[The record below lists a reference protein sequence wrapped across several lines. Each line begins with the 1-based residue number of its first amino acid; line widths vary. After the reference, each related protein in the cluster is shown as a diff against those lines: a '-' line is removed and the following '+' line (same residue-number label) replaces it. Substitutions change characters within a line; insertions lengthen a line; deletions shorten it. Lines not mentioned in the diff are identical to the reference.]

1 MCFSANANFVASAV
15 IAAVGIATMRHVRQ
29 PRAVLFAAV
38 PLFFALHQFT
48 EGFVWL
54 GVDHDIRPDAKGH
67 VVFLFVLYAQGILP
81 FLMPLA
87 VLLMERPG
95 WRRTVILGLTIL
107 GGALCA
113 YVFYGLIADE
123 TRVREVAHSLNYE
136 NPLTSTW
143 WVALVYVIVTCGSLI
158 ASSHRVVM
166 WFGLLNLG
174 GVIVT
179 ILVKSY
185 AFTSIWCLYAAI
197 LSIMIYWQFSRR
209 HIDIG
214 RPNSRL
220 DGVPEVLAR
229 EAFASKV

>member
-1 MCFSANANFVASAV
+1 MCFSANANFIASAA
-15 IAAVGIATMRHVRQ
+15 IAVVGIATLRHVRQ

-38 PLFFALHQFT
+38 PLLFALHQFT

-54 GVDHDIRPDAKGH
+54 GVDDIVRPDAKGH
-67 VVFLFVLYAQGILP
+67 VVFLFILYAQGILP

-87 VLLMERPG
+87 VLLMEPPG
-95 WRRTVILGLTIL
+95 WRRNVVAALTAA
-107 GGALCA
+107 GAALCG
-113 YVFYGLIADE
+113 YVFYGLIVE
-123 TRVREVAHSLNYE
+123 ESHVRVVDHSLNYD
-136 NPLTSTW
+136 NAMTSTW

-166 WFGLLNLG
+166 WFGLLNLA
-174 GVIVT
+174 GVVVT

-197 LSIMIYWQFSRR
+197 ISVMIYWQFSRR

-220 DGVPEVLAR
+220 DGRREVLA
-229 EAFASKV
+229 

>member
-1 MCFSANANFVASAV
+1 MCFSANAKFIPSAAN
-15 IAAVGIATMRHVRQ
+15 AAVRVATLSHVRQ

-38 PLFFALHQFT
+38 PLLFALHQFT

-54 GVDHDIRPDAKGH
+54 GIDSDIRPDAKGH

-87 VLLMERPG
+87 VLLMEPSG
-95 WRRTVILGLTIL
+95 WRRTVVASLTIV
-107 GGALCA
+107 GAVLCG

-123 TRVREVAHSLNYE
+123 THVRVVDHSLNYD
-136 NPLTSTW
+136 NARTSTW
-143 WVALVYVIVTCGSLI
+143 WVARLYVIVTCGSLI

-166 WFGLLNLG
+166 WFGLLNLA
-174 GVIVT
+174 GVVVT
-179 ILVKSY
+179 LIVKSY

-197 LSIMIYWQFSRR
+197 ISVMIYWQFSRR

-220 DGVPEVLAR
+220 DEVREVLA
-229 EAFASKV
+229 

>member
-1 MCFSANANFVASAV
+1 MCFSANANFIASAA
-15 IAAVGIATMRHVRQ
+15 IGAVGVATLWHVRQ

-38 PLFFALHQFT
+38 PLLFAIHQFI

-54 GVDHDIRPDAKGH
+54 GVDGIVRPDAEGH
-67 VVFLFVLYAQGILP
+67 VVFLFILYAQGVLP

-87 VLLMERPG
+87 VLLMEPPG
-95 WRRTVILGLTIL
+95 RRRTGIAVLTVIGA
-107 GGALCA
+107 ALCG
-113 YVFYGLIADE
+113 YVFYALIDDE
-123 TRVREVAHSLNYE
+123 SHVRVIAHSLNYD
-136 NPLTSTW
+136 NPLTATW

-166 WFGLLNLG
+166 WFGLLNLA

-179 ILVKSY
+179 LLVKQY

-197 LSIMIYWQFSRR
+197 ISVMIYFQFSRR

-214 RPNSRL
+214 RPNSQL
-220 DGVPEVLAR
+220 DGLKEVLA
-229 EAFASKV
+229 